1 MIQRKSSWFVFYSA
15 SLPLLMVVWGLCC
28 CLSTQTLK
36 AQSEPAASVGWGE
49 HRQLDEPITEG
60 VIWVQCQ
67 FEPSKDWNSGAF
79 FDLKGKMSN
88 DVIARIAAE
97 PYQRKGSDEKQIRWH
112 SAYERPDW
120 RLYTFTPFASRP
132 YTLTM
137 RVDLDRKSYACWVD
151 QQTLGEDLPLTSSAA
166 VSQIYLG
173 NAGEPDDAAQ
183 GSQLVVSKN
192 APKGFEL
199 PRLLP
204 ETEDGLIF
212 RFAAVGDPQL
222 GFSGFEVDKA
232 RFALAV
238 DQINRSGAELSLML
252 GDMVHVKTDLKA
264 YDAMLELVKG
274 FAAPYHY
281 VRGNHEIPELFIR
294 YFYRELH
301 YSFVHKGVR
310 FVVIDAEGNHV
321 GMSDSQLDWVE
332 AEFQKAEKAGEE
344 IVIALHVSPWQ
355 NNERGRG
362 KYNQIGVGR
371 DRLRALMKQ
380 YQVLLCLSGHY
391 HRPVWHG
398 HEEETHYLVLGGTA
412 MVSAGSFGWCS
423 FDVYPDRIVMH
434 HKPLFF
440 AYERSDVK
448 QLHSAQG
455 WLSYQEL
462 KAQHPYTQQGPLT
475 IPRKRPVT
483 GK

>member
-1 MIQRKSSWFVFYSA
+1 MMRKRRSPFVIITAKLLFLLGIFY
-15 SLPLLMVVWGLCC
+15 
-28 CLSTQTLK
+28 CLFPQTLVVSAEPK
-36 AQSEPAASVGWGE
+36 AVAGWGE
-49 HRQLDEPITEG
+49 SRLLEEPITEG
-60 VIWVQCQ
+60 VFWVQCQ
-67 FEPSKDWNSGAF
+67 FEPSKDWSSGAF
-79 FDLKGKMSN
+79 FDLRGKKSN
-88 DVIARIAAE
+88 EVIARIAAE
-97 PYQRKGSDEKQIRWH
+97 PFQRKGSDEKQIRWH
-112 SAYERPDW
+112 SVYENPDW
-120 RLYTFTPFASRP
+120 RLYTFTPFESRA
-132 YTLTM
+132 YTLTI
-137 RVDLDRKSYACWVD
+137 RVDLDRKPYACWVD

-173 NAGEPDDAAQ
+173 NADTPDDAVQ
-183 GSQLVVSKN
+183 GGQFVISKT
-192 APKGFEL
+192 APKGFEF

-204 ETEDGLIF
+204 TTDDDLIF

-222 GFSGFEVDKA
+222 GFGGFDADKS

-238 DQINRSGAELSLML
+238 DQINRAGAELTLML
-252 GDMVHVKTDLKA
+252 GDMVHIKTDLKA
-264 YDAMLELVKG
+264 YEAMLELVKG
-274 FAAPYHY
+274 FDAPYHY
-281 VRGNHEIPELFIR
+281 VRGNHEIAELFIR

-332 AEFQKAEKAGEE
+332 AEFQKAETAGEE

-371 DRLRALMKQ
+371 DRLRSLMKQ

-412 MVSAGSFGWCS
+412 LVSAGSFGWCS

-440 AYERSDVK
+440 AYERADVK

-455 WLSYQEL
+455 WLSYQEI

-483 GK
+483 VK